1 MENGKPVLIR
11 VTTVAISLRL
21 LLTGQMKFMSENGFK
36 VYMVSSPDEHVPDLI
51 NEEQCEHFSAPMTR
65 KITPLL
71 DIISLIKLILLF
83 RKLNPDIVHTHTP
96 KAGILG
102 MMAAWLLRVP
112 IRMHTVAGLP
122 WMESY
127 GLKRKVLEI
136 TEKWTYFFATNIYPN
151 SKRLKDFIAS
161 KNWVS
166 EKKLKTI
173 GSGSSNGV
181 NVRFFSVNNEISDKA
196 LQMRS
201 GLGISESNFIF
212 CFIGRLV
219 SDKGVNELVEATDI
233 LSKQRQDFSLI
244 LVGKTEDDLDPLS
257 PETMKT
263 IGRNNA
269 IFNVGF
275 ANDVRPYIDASNMV
289 ILPSYREGFPNV
301 PLQAGAMGKP
311 CIATDINGSNEI
323 IRHRETGWLVP
334 PKNTKKLAEAM
345 NYCLENRLE
354 VIEKGLAIQKR
365 VQADFDQQKI
375 WKELLKEYKS
385 HLSLEVRS

>member
-51 NEEQCEHFSAPMTR
+51 KEEQCEHFSVPMTR
-65 KITPLL
+65 RITPLL

-83 RKLNPDIVHTHTP
+83 RRLNPDIVHTHTP

-122 WMESY
+122 WMESH
-127 GLKRKVLEI
+127 GLKRKVLEV
-136 TEKWTYFFATNIYPN
+136 TEKLTYFFATNIYPN
-151 SKRLKDFIAS
+151 SKRLKDFISS

-166 EKKLKTI
+166 VKKLKTI
-173 GSGSSNGV
+173 GNGSSNGV
-181 NVRFFSVNNEISDKA
+181 NVRFFSINKVISDKA
-196 LQMRS
+196 LHIRS

-219 SDKGVNELVEATDI
+219 SDKGVNELVEATEI

-275 ANDVRPYIDASNMV
+275 VNDVRPYIAASNMA

-301 PLQAGAMGKP
+301 PLQAGAMGKA
-311 CIATDINGSNEI
+311 CIATDINGSSEI
-323 IRHRETGWLVP
+323 IKHGETGWLIP
-334 PKNTKKLAEAM
+334 PKNAKELANAM
-345 NYCLENRLE
+345 RYCMENRKE
-354 VIEKGLAIQKR
+354 VIEKGLVIHKR
-365 VQADFDQQKI
+365 ILADFDQQKFWNEI
-375 WKELLKEYKS
+375 LQEYKS
-385 HLSLEVRS
+385 HLSLELRP